1 MGADALPAVD
11 ILRAETVYLPPTP
24 RRGQP
29 AQDWSQVPGAE
40 LVYKWVEV
48 KFGWRIPAPTQSVPN
63 DPGLYA
69 RIDDGR
75 WIAEC
80 TACASAWMV
89 SPVDPRFGCPM
100 CRRDWVPL
108 VLPDDIAAAE
118 AEALALTRRFWF
130 HPDDPVNPTRD
141 AAPEPE
147 PEPETPAEPEE
158 PQP

>member
-1 MGADALPAVD
+1 MATAALPADAIVQ
-11 ILRAETVYLPPTP
+11 AETYYLPPTP

-40 LVYKWVEV
+40 LVFKWVEYRM
-48 KFGWRIPAPTQSVPN
+48 GWRVPVPTEWVPN
-63 DPGLYA
+63 NPGLYA

-80 TACASAWMV
+80 TCGAAWVV
-89 SPVDPRFGCPM
+89 SVLDPRFACPQ

-108 VLPDDIAAAE
+108 IVPEDVPAAE
-118 AEALALTRRFWF
+118 AEALALERRFWW
-130 HPDDPVNPTRD
+130 HPDDPRNPVQ
-141 AAPEPE
+141 PEE
-147 PEPETPAEPEE
+147 PPAEPDPEE

>member
-1 MGADALPAVD
+1 MTTTALPAD
-11 ILRAETVYLPPTP
+11 SILRAETYYLPPPP

-29 AQDWSQVPGAE
+29 VQDWSQVPGAE
-40 LVYKWVEV
+40 LVYKWVEYRL
-48 KFGWRIPAPTQSVPN
+48 GWRVPVPTATVPA

-80 TACASAWMV
+80 ICGAAWMV
-89 SPVDPRFGCPM
+89 SVIDARFGCAQ

-108 VLPDDIAAAE
+108 ILPDDVAAAE
-118 AEALALTRRFWF
+118 AEALALDHRFWW
-130 HPDDPVNPTRD
+130 HPDDPNNP
-141 AAPEPE
+141 APPPEPE
-147 PEPETPAEPEE
+147 VPANPLPEE